1 MDGKRYLYS
10 APVVDV
16 KIAAP
21 PRASRDGDK
30 QQKEHTLLS
39 RRAGRVNP
47 RYPPDRPRPNPTPKE
62 NPIEQVS
69 RRRFCCFFR
78 WCAVCSWVGWRRGRR
93 ARGAAANQRG
103 PYQIQQA
110 GRGSPAGLAAAGAR
124 QIAGRGGGAGAGETC
139 SNRRSGLPRCRWG
152 ARAGAWT
159 PDEGVCSMLMA
170 WRGWRRRWRLGWA
183 WAWRSCYVGTC
194 RLRLFVCAV
203 GPLGQACHLRTECF
217 PMPGLA
223 PRTGREH

>member
-47 RYPPDRPRPNPTPKE
+47 RYPPADLVPTQPQKKIQLSKFPAVASVVSSGGVLCVPGSDGAVAGVHEGPRPISAGHTRS
-62 NPIEQVS
+62 S
-69 RRRFCCFFR
+69 RLD
-78 WCAVCSWVGWRRGRR
+78 GGLPR
-93 ARGAAANQRG
+93 AWLQRG
-103 PYQIQQA
+103 LA
-110 GRGSPAGLAAAGAR
+110 KSRGVE
-124 QIAGRGGGAGAGETC
+124 GAGAGETC

-217 PMPGLA
+217 PMPGLV